1 MSWILEHLQILIGV
15 AAAIAYFINR
25 RKHSEAETETPP
37 PRSASNAGESSYEQA
52 ERTRRVQDEIRRKI
66 AERRGAVPGVP
77 VNPASKSRIPDLV
90 PPPRVPPLDPFGG
103 PMRRILRKIEEAA
116 EQATPAPS
124 AQESAAATNELARQ
138 RMLEERMREMEA
150 TKLVRENQLRTQVA
164 LLAKKR
170 SGLNEPSASLPIG
183 RLSRALRSPQELR
196 RAIVLREVLGPPVS
210 LR

>member
-1 MSWILEHLQILIGV
+1 
-15 AAAIAYFINR
+15 
-25 RKHSEAETETPP
+25 
-37 PRSASNAGESSYEQA
+37 
-52 ERTRRVQDEIRRKI
+52 
-66 AERRGAVPGVP
+66 
-77 VNPASKSRIPDLV
+77 
-90 PPPRVPPLDPFGG
+90 LDPFGG

-116 EQATPAPS
+116 EQATPSES
-124 AQESAAATNELARQ
+124 AQDRSAAANELARQ

-170 SGLNEPSASLPIG
+170 SGLNEPSAPLTG

>member
-25 RKHSEAETETPP
+25 RKHSEAETETP

-66 AERRGAVPGVP
+66 AERRGAVPEVP
-77 VNPASKSRIPDLV
+77 SAPASRSRIPDLV

-116 EQATPAPS
+116 EQATPSES
-124 AQESAAATNELARQ
+124 AQDRSAAANELARQ

-170 SGLNEPSASLPIG
+170 SGLNEPSAPLTTG
-183 RLSRALRSPQELR
+183 RLGRALLSPQELR